1 MKPGC
6 PERRLD
12 RVTEGDHAR
21 FLTPKHTLCILYP
34 ESLPAEACNSA
45 LESRGSLI
53 RSHSGPRSLSR
64 KIRWRGRPGGERAL
78 PLGKFS
84 PGPEAVAPEF
94 HKSHRSERRLSPPLT
109 PSRLFRSRFRG
120 RYLGRAVGAVAHEA
134 GT

>member
-64 KIRWRGRPGGERAL
+64 KIRRRGRPGGASGRC
-78 PLGKFS
+78 PWGNS
-84 PGPEAVAPEF
+84 PQA
-94 HKSHRSERRLSPPLT
+94 RRLWHRNSIKATGL
-109 PSRLFRSRFRG
+109 SGDSVRL
-120 RYLGRAVGAVAHEA
+120 
-134 GT
+134 